1 VKTHLSDDEVK
12 GPAAG
17 RILAAVHAVVKRG
30 QRVDV
35 VQVDRFGAVP
45 VGVVGDANPS
55 LRIGAKFW
63 SGNCVRIRFE
73 SGSLNFHEALLG
85 RHFEGE
91 ELTGRQILA
100 GYLAVLGPMLHNLSS
115 P

>member
-1 VKTHLSDDEVK
+1 MKTNLADDEVK
-12 GPAAG
+12 GAAAG

-35 VQVDRFGAVP
+35 VHVDRFAAVP
-45 VGVVGDANPS
+45 VGVVSDAIRSS

-100 GYLAVLGPMLHNLSS
+100 GNLAVLGPMLQS